1 MAKPFID
8 SGEVI
13 APSTAMTAAGLPLVL
28 EQCLRHAPA
37 CIALVMGREHVFA
50 FVNDAYAAF
59 IGQQAAELKGRPAFE
74 VLSGVRGQGFE
85 ELLEQLWATREP
97 YVGKGVAVR
106 LGHRPGARE
115 LYADMLLQPVFD
127 EAGDMVGI
135 FFQWHDVTERHLLA
149 EAQRQATKNQDLF
162 LSKLVHELRTP
173 LAAIR
178 SAVEVLSHLPGLREP
193 RAERMSRVIRHQA
206 SSVGALVDEL
216 ADIASV
222 KLGRTVLAVQDG
234 VLLQDVVRQSV
245 DACANRFADKQQ
257 SIGLCL
263 PERPVRLSADAL
275 KLGRV
280 MCNLLTNASKYTPQ
294 GGRIEVELVCSR
306 EGAVLSVSDSGIGLK
321 RDAQQ
326 RVFDLFFQEEGGSAS
341 RQGGLGIGLALVKQI
356 VELHGGTVEAH
367 SDGPGLGSTFVVR
380 LPGARGEK
388 GRT

>member
-1 MAKPFID
+1 M
-8 SGEVI
+8 
-13 APSTAMTAAGLPLVL
+13 L

-50 FVNDAYAAF
+50 FVNDAYAAW
-59 IGQQAAELKGRPAFE
+59 IGVPAAELKGRRAFD

-85 ELLEQLWATREP
+85 ELLEQLWATRETH
-97 YVGKGVAVR
+97 VLKGMPVR
-106 LGHRPGARE
+106 LGSRPGARE
-115 LYADMLLQPVFD
+115 VYADMLFQPVFD
-127 EAGDMVGI
+127 EAGGMVGI

-149 EAQRQATKNQDLF
+149 ESQRQAAKNQDLF

-178 SAVEVLSHLPGLREP
+178 SAVEVLSRLPGLREP

-222 KLGRTVLAVQDG
+222 KLGRTVLALRDDV
-234 VLLQDVVRQSV
+234 VLQDVVRQSV
-245 DACANRFADKQQ
+245 DACTNRFADKRQ
-257 SIGLCL
+257 SISLRL
-263 PERPVRLSADAL
+263 PDRPVRLTADAL

-280 MCNLLTNASKYTPQ
+280 VCNLLTNASKYTPHD
-294 GGRIEVELVCSR
+294 GRVEVELVCASD
-306 EGAVLSVSDSGIGLK
+306 GAVLSVCDSGIGLK
-321 RDAQQ
+321 RDALR
-326 RVFDLFFQEEGGSAS
+326 RVFDLFHQEESGSAS

-380 LPGARGEK
+380 LPSAKADVAPSG
-388 GRT
+388 